1 MPSCMGIDEGNG
13 NLCRMLH
20 HFILLPE
27 SISGRVAHMDVRLKF
42 PLDAPGDKNCIR
54 CHGHTSLVNLCNKIV
69 LGSANSRLEFN
80 DCPEANADERMTSL

>member
-1 MPSCMGIDEGNG
+1 MPSCMEIDEGNG

-27 SISGRVAHMDVRLKF
+27 SISGRVAHIDVRLKF
-42 PLDAPGDKNCIR
+42 PLDAPGDKDCIR

-69 LGSANSRLEFN
+69 YLEALTV
-80 DCPEANADERMTSL
+80 DWSLTTVLKPMPMRG